1 MTYLELFDVR
11 GKTALVT
18 GARKGIGFAIASA
31 LAEHGANLIVVSSQ
45 QTPNDEL
52 SKIAADNGVSYTT
65 FACDFRSRQ
74 ETLELIEKVKDFTID
89 ILINNA
95 GLANRAE
102 ALDHTERLFSS
113 PQCGPSLAAKMSS
126 VTPLQRPH
134 WPDLPVAYPM
144 NFCQWEL
151 PLMRSP
157 RALLKQI

>member
-1 MTYLELFDVR
+1 MSYLELFDVR

-52 SKIAADNGVSYTT
+52 SKIAAENGVSYTA
-65 FACDFRSRQ
+65 FACDFRNRQ
-74 ETLELIEKVKDFTID
+74 ETLELIEKVKEIKID

-102 ALDHTERLFSS
+102 ALDHTDDLWDQTIEIDLTGVTDDIF
-113 PQCGPSLAAKMSS
+113 AAKEG
-126 VTPLQRPH
+126 PH
-134 WPDLPVAYPM
+134 
-144 NFCQWEL
+144 
-151 PLMRSP
+151 
-157 RALLKQI
+157 